1 MSIQMALAGAS
12 AKPTG
17 KRPHFLESW
26 EAERSMAIAL
36 SLAGELVVTRQRL
49 DTLER
54 LLAAKGIVSRE
65 EIESF
70 KPTKDEAAERG
81 LWNQEFLARV
91 LRVVQQEAEA
101 LTATDDS
108 SENIAEE
115 LAR

>member
-1 MSIQMALAGAS
+1 MSIQQALAGAS

-17 KRPHFLESW
+17 KRPRFLESW
-26 EAERSMAIAL
+26 EAERAL
-36 SLAGELVVTRQRL
+36 AVTMSLAGELVVTRQRL

-54 LLAAKGIVSRE
+54 LLAAKGIVSRA
-65 EIESF
+65 EIDSF
-70 KPTKDEAAERG
+70 VPSKAEAAERG

-101 LTATDDS
+101 ISALDDT

>member
-1 MSIQMALAGAS
+1 MSIQQALAGAS

-17 KRPHFLESW
+17 KRPRLLDSW
-26 EAERSMAIAL
+26 EAERATAITMA
-36 SLAGELVVTRQRL
+36 LAGELVVTRQRL

-54 LLAAKGIVSRE
+54 LLAAKGLVTRD
-65 EIESF
+65 EIDAF
-70 KPTKDEAAERG
+70 TPTKAEAAERG
-81 LWNQEFLARV
+81 LWNQEFLARI

>member
-17 KRPHFLESW
+17 KRPRFLESW
-26 EAERSMAIAL
+26 EAERAMSIAMA
-36 SLAGELVVTRQRL
+36 LAGELVVTRQRL

-54 LLAAKGIVSRE
+54 LLATKGIVSRD

-70 KPTKDEAAERG
+70 TPTKAEAAERG

>member
-1 MSIQMALAGAS
+1 MSIQMALAAAS

-17 KRPHFLESW
+17 KRPRFLESW
-26 EAERSMAIAL
+26 EAERAMAITM

-54 LLAAKGIVSRE
+54 LLAAKGIVTRE
-65 EIESF
+65 EIDSF
-70 KPTKDEAAERG
+70 TPTKAEAAERG